1 MCVAKKFQFKITIKL
16 LAKTI
21 FPLSKRCKPSLYKPS
36 ALMFLMPNIDLW
48 YYKKL
53 KSCDVPVSKR
63 PKKLWQTGKCS

>member
-36 ALMFLMPNIDLW
+36 ALIFLLSV
-48 YYKKL
+48 
-53 KSCDVPVSKR
+53 KSKI
-63 PKKLWQTGKCS
+63 